1 MKKVIAVMGLSLI
14 LAVPVTADAAST
26 TTKAKTTK
34 SGKKIKKK
42 PAPKRGLKGP
52 KGDKGAK
59 GDTGAQGAAGQQ
71 GAQGPAGPA
80 GAPGVFNSS
89 NVKYVVSLS
98 KYVPA
103 GEVGLATAHC
113 PAGTK
118 AIAGGITYDT
128 TLGNPILVQTTNY
141 SAPATDGSAWSVI
154 VYADDD
160 GYFQAI
166 AVCA

>member
-42 PAPKRGLKGP
+42 PAPERGPKGP

-59 GDTGAQGAAGQQ
+59 GDTGAQGPQGAQGAP

-80 GAPGVFNSS
+80 GPAASTTITQAVGPSVYADGVASA
-89 NVKYVVSLS
+89 Y
-98 KYVPA
+98 A
-103 GEVGLATAHC
+103 EC

-118 AIAGGITYDT
+118 VIGGGITFDNALT
-128 TLGNPILVQTTNY
+128 PVLIQTINVSRPSGNRWFLILNTET
-141 SAPATDGSAWSVI
+141 P
-154 VYADDD
+154 
-160 GYFQAI
+160 GYFQALAI
-166 AVCA
+166 CVS

>member
-34 SGKKIKKK
+34 SGKKVKKK
-42 PAPKRGLKGP
+42 PAPKRGPKGP

-59 GDTGAQGAAGQQ
+59 GDTGAQGPQGAP

-80 GAPGVFNSS
+80 GPAASTTITQAVGPSVYADGVASA
-89 NVKYVVSLS
+89 Y
-98 KYVPA
+98 A
-103 GEVGLATAHC
+103 EC

-118 AIAGGITYDT
+118 VIGGGITFDNALT
-128 TLGNPILVQTTNY
+128 PVLIQTINVSRPSGNRWFLILNTET
-141 SAPATDGSAWSVI
+141 P
-154 VYADDD
+154 
-160 GYFQAI
+160 GYFQALAI
-166 AVCA
+166 CVS